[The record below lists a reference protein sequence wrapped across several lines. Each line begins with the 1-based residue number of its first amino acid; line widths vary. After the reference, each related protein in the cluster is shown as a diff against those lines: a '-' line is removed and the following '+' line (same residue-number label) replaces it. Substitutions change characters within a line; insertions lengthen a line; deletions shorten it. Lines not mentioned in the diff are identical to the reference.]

1 MPYFIAEY
9 ADHQKIAEGGGLEDE
24 QEDID
29 VLEMPFKEAYLKM
42 EKGEIKDAKTVILLQ
57 YAKVNNLFP
66 EEKVFAVL

>member
-1 MPYFIAEY
+1 M
-9 ADHQKIAEGGGLEDE
+9 EDE